1 VNYTQMYSDIYESLL
16 TNKINHHELHN
27 ICLRICDALNDYNIL
42 ISGKATSTKVSGPK
56 LGYPVARKVS

>member
-1 VNYTQMYSDIYESLL
+1 VNYTQMYSDIYESLQ
-16 TNKINHHELHN
+16 TNQINHHELHN

-42 ISGKATSTKVSGPK
+42 ISGMATSTKAPGPK